1 MNRDALNT
9 VVKLVIA
16 SLVVGLV
23 MAMVNVTP
31 LSLIQNLGDNFEA
44 MFSALVNAAS
54 WAITYIIMGA
64 VIVVPIWLLF
74 RLMGAK
80 NKRSSG

>member
-1 MNRDALNT
+1 MSREAINT
-9 VVKLVIA
+9 VVKLLIA

-44 MFSALVNAAS
+44 MFSAFVNAAS

-80 NKRSSG
+80 SKRSG

>member
-1 MNRDALNT
+1 MNREALNT

-44 MFSALVNAAS
+44 MFSTLVNAAS

-80 NKRSSG
+80 SKRSG

>member
-1 MNRDALNT
+1 MKRESLHT
-9 VVKLVIA
+9 VIKLLIA

-44 MFSALVNAAS
+44 MFSAFVNAAS

-80 NKRSSG
+80 SKRSG